1 MKKWQRKD
9 EWVELARCGDSAIH
23 TMENPTDIDQLEAE
37 IICGECLV
45 RPECIEWA
53 VREKACSVFVAG
65 IYLPDPANKREL
77 RLLYNQLEK
86 SITAERALIGEI

>member
-23 TMENPTDIDQLEAE
+23 TMENPTDIDRLEAE
-37 IICGECLV
+37 AICGECLV

-65 IYLPDPANKREL
+65 IYLPDPADKREL

-86 SITAERALIGEI
+86 SIPSERALIGEI